1 MLFFPVARWLVL
13 LGVVFT
19 TFASA
24 VWALLAVVA
33 NQDLHKGAMAYGVLN
48 GCLGAGAALG
58 VFTLPRLRRKFSAD
72 IITVGATLIF
82 VCSLLVLALS
92 RTTAP
97 RPLGK
102 LSAVGR

>member
-48 GCLGAGAALG
+48 GCLGAGAVLG
-58 VFTLPRLRRKFSAD
+58 AFTLPRLRRKFSAD
-72 IITVGATLIF
+72 VITAGATLVF
-82 VCSLLVLALS
+82 VCSLSVLALS
-92 RTTAP
+92 RTTRAAAIGEAF
-97 RPLGK
+97 R
-102 LSAVGR
+102 GRR